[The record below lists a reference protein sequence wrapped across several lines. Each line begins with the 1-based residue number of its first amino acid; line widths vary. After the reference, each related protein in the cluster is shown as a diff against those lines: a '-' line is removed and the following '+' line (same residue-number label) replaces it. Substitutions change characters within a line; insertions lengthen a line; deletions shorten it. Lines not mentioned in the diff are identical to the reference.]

1 MQTKF
6 QLFLIRYRRE
16 ISAGLAAIGVLIL
29 LSIIRA
35 ATPTIYAITA
45 VRDLPAGHKIAS
57 SDISTQKIP
66 SSLSW
71 PGLVTES
78 RLLIGKVTSH
88 SLSSGAPLSKSD
100 VISSDLLNGFPSNQI
115 AISIPISSN
124 RIDAYLTSGNRI
136 NVYATQ
142 NGEPAKLVAFNAV
155 VLFVPPNISTGLQL
169 SSSTESALI
178 LAVDQGES
186 AAISSYIGNGTFS
199 FALLPNN

>member
-57 SDISTQKIP
+57 SDISVQKIP

-71 PGLVTES
+71 SGLVTES
-78 RLLIGKVTSH
+78 ELLIGKVTSH

-155 VLFVPPNISTGLQL
+155 VLFVPPNKSTGLQL

>member
-57 SDISTQKIP
+57 SDISAQKIP

-71 PGLVTES
+71 SGLVTES
-78 RLLIGKVTSH
+78 ELLIGKVTSH

-155 VLFVPPNISTGLQL
+155 VLFVPPNKSTGLQL

>member
-16 ISAGLAAIGVLIL
+16 ISAGLAAIGVLLL

-35 ATPTIYAITA
+35 ATPTIYAITT
-45 VRDLPAGHKIAS
+45 VRDLPAGHKISS
-57 SDISTQKIP
+57 SDLSLQKIP

-71 PGLVTES
+71 EGLVTES
-78 RLLIGKVTSH
+78 DLVVGKVTSH

-100 VISSDLLNGFPSNQI
+100 VISSDLLNGFSSNQI
-115 AISIPISSN
+115 AISIPISNN

-155 VLFVPPNISTGLQL
+155 VLFVPPNKSSGLQL
-169 SSSTESALI
+169 SSSAESALI

-199 FALLPNN
+199 FALLPNS

>member
-16 ISAGLAAIGVLIL
+16 ISAGLAALGVLIL
-29 LSIIRA
+29 LSIIRS
-35 ATPTIYAITA
+35 ATPTIHAITT
-45 VRDLPAGHKIAS
+45 VRDLPAGHKITS
-57 SDISTQKIP
+57 SDLSSHKIP

-71 PGLVTES
+71 SGLVTES
-78 RLLIGKVTSH
+78 DLVIGKVTSH
-88 SLSSGAPLSKSD
+88 SLSSGAPISKSD
-100 VISSDLLNGFPSNQI
+100 VISSDLLNGFSSNQI
-115 AISIPISSN
+115 AISIPISSS

-155 VLFVPPNISTGLQL
+155 VLFVPPNKSNGLQL
-169 SSSTESALI
+169 SSSSESALI

>member
-45 VRDLPAGHKIAS
+45 VRDLPAGHKIES
-57 SDISTQKIP
+57 SDISVKKIP

-71 PGLVTES
+71 SGLVTES
-78 RLLIGKVTSH
+78 ELLIGKVTSH

-155 VLFVPPNISTGLQL
+155 VLFVPPNKSTGLQL